1 MSGLDHRRLHRAEG
15 STQRRELA
23 PGGGLALREA
33 ASGSRALGRGR
44 GRGRGTAGSSPK
56 APEEQG
62 RVTLQAEWPVTVH
75 PTAQVRAM
83 LPGCSVTR
91 LLRGFRRRGL
101 GLGLHSYPQLL
112 ARPTPRLGMRPRP
125 FLIDGQTDGQQTRV
139 SSYKGALFHSPTAD
153 HHRVVSWQ
161 VRVGKELSVPCHL
174 GQSRQASQGH

>member
-1 MSGLDHRRLHRAEG
+1 MSRLDHRRLHRAEG

-44 GRGRGTAGSSPK
+44 GRGTAGSSPK
-56 APEEQG
+56 APEKQR
-62 RVTLQAEWPVTVH
+62 RVTLQAEQPVTVH

-83 LPGCSVTR
+83 LPGCNVTW
-91 LLRGFRRRGL
+91 LLRGFRGLGL

-125 FLIDGQTDGQQTRV
+125 FLIDGQTDGQKTRV
-139 SSYKGALFHSPTAD
+139 SSYKGALFHSPTAN